1 MLVRTH
7 SLSFTC
13 SHMHHTSSTRKSNGV
28 ERVFFFFFLVC
39 VSIPCVS
46 PHIISCCRQHTRMHT
61 ERSLC
66 TRRGRR
72 SRQPK
77 ILHQRK
83 KKDVSR
89 SITHTRFPRPKI
101 RICHHAPNSSC
112 PLAYTYPCKY
122 VHPGYYAAAAAR
134 ERERERSVGMAHR
147 LLLCVIYHLTSCT
160 STYSRT

>member
-1 MLVRTH
+1 M
-7 SLSFTC
+7 
-13 SHMHHTSSTRKSNGV
+13 
-28 ERVFFFFFLVC
+28 C
-39 VSIPCVS
+39 VSIACVS

-89 SITHTRFPRPKI
+89 SITHTRFPPAQKSEY
-101 RICHHAPNSSC
+101 ICYHAPNSSC

-122 VHPGYYAAAAAR
+122 VQISGLLCCCCCCER
-134 ERERERSVGMAHR
+134 EREREECWHGTSITTPCDLPPH
-147 LLLCVIYHLTSCT
+147 LLYLHIQSYIRAFSFILKNHQLTL
-160 STYSRT
+160 